1 MGDRELRQVLLD
13 VIEDI
18 DTGRAVPRR
27 GRGFRLLLAGS
38 ALAAG
43 LSLAG
48 CDRAVMEYGAP
59 PTDAYVAPI
68 MDARPEGGAV
78 DAYGIPMLDAG
89 ADAAPTM
96 DASVAA
102 DADLDD
108 GGVFLYGVPPMPQ
121 DEEQNEE

>member
-13 VIEDI
+13 VIDDI
-18 DTGRAVPRR
+18 DTGRAVPYR
-27 GRGFRLLLAGS
+27 GRGFRMFLAGS

-43 LSLAG
+43 LAVVG
-48 CDRAVMEYGAP
+48 CGRAVLAYGGP
-59 PTDAYVAPI
+59 PTDAYVVPI

-78 DAYGIPMLDAG
+78 DAT
-89 ADAAPTM
+89 PTT

-108 GGVFLYGVPPMPQ
+108 GGVFLYGVPPMPD
-121 DEEQNEE
+121 DED